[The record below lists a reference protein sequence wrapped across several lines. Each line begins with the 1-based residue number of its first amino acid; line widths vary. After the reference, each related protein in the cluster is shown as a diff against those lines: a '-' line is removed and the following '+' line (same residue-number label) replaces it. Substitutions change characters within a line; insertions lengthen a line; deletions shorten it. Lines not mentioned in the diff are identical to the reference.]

1 MGAQILALIESPA
14 TELAVTESLIPSGH
28 NVLVATSYPKAI
40 AILQGVHIDL
50 IISDV
55 HLENGGNVFDF
66 LKWVRTNPLV
76 GAMPFV
82 LLSCEPT
89 ILAMY
94 LEDGIKTSARM
105 LGATKYI
112 RMNKFDGQILRE
124 QIDPLLPNN
133 IRNDVEI
140 KTAIFKDRWVI

>member
-1 MGAQILALIESPA
+1 MSAQILALIESPA
-14 TELAVTESLIPSGH
+14 TELAVTESLSRSGH
-28 NVLVATSYPKAI
+28 SVLVVPTFPKAI
-40 AILQGVHIDL
+40 GILQGVHVDL

-66 LKWVRTNPLV
+66 LKWVKTNPLL
-76 GAMPFV
+76 GFIPFV

-112 RMNKFDGQILRE
+112 RMNTFDSDELRQ
-124 QIDPLLPNN
+124 QIDPLLSEANH
-133 IRNDVEI
+133 DDSDI
-140 KTAIFKDRWVI
+140 KTAIFKDRWVK